1 RVAACDVSD
10 RGALAAVLEG
20 VSLSAV
26 VHVAGVLDDG
36 VVGALSPER
45 LDGVLAAK
53 ADAAWHLHELTAGA
67 DLSAFVLFSS
77 VAGLLGG
84 AGQANYAAANAFLD
98 ALAVRRVGEGCVGR
112 SLVWGPWAGVGG
124 MADRLS
130 VGDLERLERQGLP
143 AVGAGEGLG
152 LFDAGLLVGEP
163 VVVPLPLNMAA
174 LRAQPATV
182 PHLLRHL
189 ARVSTRSTAGS
200 GTALMGRLAGL
211 GEKERERL
219 LLEVVREQVAVVL
232 GHAGAE
238 AVEADRAFKE
248 LGFDS
253 LTAVSLRNQLNGVTG
268 LELPAT
274 LVFDHPTA
282 RDVAALIQE
291 SLAPVDT
298 DGSRQLMAEVD
309 RLEAALAAV
318 SPAGDGRARI
328 TTRLETLLRRWN
340 AAEPDVETAEDE
352 ADLSAA
358 SDEELFDLLDSE
370 LGTS

>member
-1 RVAACDVSD
+1 
-10 RGALAAVLEG
+10 
-20 VSLSAV
+20 
-26 VHVAGVLDDG
+26 
-36 VVGALSPER
+36 
-45 LDGVLAAK
+45 
-53 ADAAWHLHELTAGA
+53 
-67 DLSAFVLFSS
+67 
-77 VAGLLGG
+77 
-84 AGQANYAAANAFLD
+84 
-98 ALAVRRVGEGCVGR
+98 
-112 SLVWGPWAGVGG
+112 
-124 MADRLS
+124 
-130 VGDLERLERQGLP
+130 
-143 AVGAGEGLG
+143 
-152 LFDAGLLVGEP
+152 
-163 VVVPLPLNMAA
+163 
-174 LRAQPATV
+174 
-182 PHLLRHL
+182 
-189 ARVSTRSTAGS
+189 
-200 GTALMGRLAGL
+200 MGRLAGL

-282 RDVAALIQE
+282 RDVAALIQD